1 MERNLLAELYIN
13 RDNDKV
19 VNFNKP
25 YDKLVSHKRSDIKPF
40 NHIGGL
46 RPYVQSEQTRTTAMD
61 FNAEMDERNVDKE
74 TQGNF
79 YLNTIKQNK
88 DEINYLKRQNKLD
101 HIKKIDLALNF
112 KQKPTNYTEAFDYT
126 AEKKF
131 ETENPDTLHHYK
143 KSFMKT
149 YEESKLQHLH
159 IIRK

>member
-25 YDKLVSHKRSDIKPF
+25 YDKLISHKRSDIKPF

-61 FNAEMDERNVDKE
+61 FNAEMDERNADKE

-88 DEINYLKRQNKLD
+88 DEINYLKRQNKVD
-101 HIKKIDLALNF
+101 HIKKIDL
-112 KQKPTNYTEAFDYT
+112 EAFDYT
-126 AEKKF
+126 AEKKY